1 MPKNSK
7 WQSLIDPLVYQQE
20 PFLKGFEQ
28 AEREATFSL
37 LQQQK
42 RSDSIQKI
50 KDVYAPHNSKIW

>member
-42 RSDSIQKI
+42 RSDSIQR
-50 KDVYAPHNSKIW
+50 